1 MLSCP
6 VSEVY
11 INMFCFYFFK
21 FQPVWTVCSPVQE
34 SQDPSPRSE
43 GFLPRW
49 LRRAKTAARAES
61 ERALEPHIRGESGET
76 VSWRRLIITRRIKSL
91 WLFQRVHLHDA
102 DILLL
107 YQQHR
112 VVLKLQWD
120 SSGTVYH
127 LIKLVCVTLQHQ
139 HETNTVCSLFLQRK
153 PGEGH
158 MASKWA
164 DSGASVSC
172 CEWNKLSVLTL
183 CNQPVFVIKCLL
195 KY

>member
-6 VSEVY
+6 DSEVY

-34 SQDPSPRSE
+34 SQDPSARSE

-120 SSGTVYH
+120 KTSLCHSAAPTWDEYC
-127 LIKLVCVTLQHQ
+127 LFYFPAE
-139 HETNTVCSLFLQRK
+139 ETWWRPHGFK
-153 PGEGH
+153 
-158 MASKWA
+158 
-164 DSGASVSC
+164 VSR
-172 CEWNKLSVLTL
+172 
-183 CNQPVFVIKCLL
+183 
-195 KY
+195 